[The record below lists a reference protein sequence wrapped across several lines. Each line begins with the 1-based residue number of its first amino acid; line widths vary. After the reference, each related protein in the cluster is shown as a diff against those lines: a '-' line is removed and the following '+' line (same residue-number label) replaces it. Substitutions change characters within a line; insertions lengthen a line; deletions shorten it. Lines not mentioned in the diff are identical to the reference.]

1 MYIQYVLH
9 VMFVINEA
17 ARDAC
22 QLCSYILVSM
32 QLHDVCHNMKLQEM
46 SCLNLH
52 VMSVTYAV
60 TFLSVCSYMIPAMY
74 AATRDACHVC
84 SYSWCLSRIQLHVM
98 PVMNAAT
105 RDACHGCSCTW
116 CLSWMQLHVMPV
128 MYASTRDACHVCS
141 YTWCLSWM
149 QVRNLSLLPHT
160 SYLSPDMYIFF
171 LMTPRPGRVGGA
183 VCGVFTF
190 ASLEN
195 SQCKQKAVLY
205 THIRTPQPK
214 LHTPHGIRNLPLPNS
229 G

>member
-84 SYSWCLSRIQLHVM
+84 SY
-98 PVMNAAT
+98 
-105 RDACHGCSCTW
+105 
-116 CLSWMQLHVMPV
+116 
-128 MYASTRDACHVCS
+128 
-141 YTWCLSWM
+141 TWCLSWM

-205 THIRTPQPK
+205 PHIRTPQPK

>member
-1 MYIQYVLH
+1 MQYVVACKACYVWSYTSCLLSMHLHIISIMYIQYVLH

-32 QLHDVCHNMKLQEM
+32 HLHDVCHNMKLQEM

-84 SYSWCLSRIQLHVM
+84 SYSWCLSRMQLHVM

-105 RDACHGCSCTW
+105 RDACHGCSCT
-116 CLSWMQLHVMPV
+116 
-128 MYASTRDACHVCS
+128 
-141 YTWCLSWM
+141 
-149 QVRNLSLLPHT
+149 
-160 SYLSPDMYIFF
+160 
-171 LMTPRPGRVGGA
+171 
-183 VCGVFTF
+183 
-190 ASLEN
+190 
-195 SQCKQKAVLY
+195 
-205 THIRTPQPK
+205 
-214 LHTPHGIRNLPLPNS
+214 
-229 G
+229 